1 MGSKSEAYV
10 ASGQV
15 LNKKHVHGDKIK
27 QGSMIGADSVIGDF
41 QMSSSRHLQMV

>member
-10 ASGQV
+10 ASNQV

-27 QGSMIGADSVIGDF
+27 QRLMIGADSVIGDF
-41 QMSSSRHLQMV
+41 